1 MPQTR
6 GNQTLIPGC
15 GSSASERLIQLPD
28 QTVSLGDASPENIAL
43 ITSKCVE
50 RFLPGFF
57 TDEDRATK
65 PERLNSPRFRN
76 QIGCSFPSVGVEGAK
91 SRVGPARFDSSRGR
105 LGLFGHGVLS
115 SASLGNGGLHLRYE
129 RFERVQR
136 PTTIRL
142 RISPTM
148 GQTASIFI
156 ARSYLDAIRIER
168 IMPQP
173 EKTEASARGLIYHFP
188 VKGGPITITFHL
200 EIEQFGVVS
209 GEIGLID
216 GPTISFNQFVYP

>member
-1 MPQTR
+1 MKTEQPSQK
-6 GNQTLIPGC
+6 GSIHPG
-15 GSSASERLIQLPD
+15 SEIKE
-28 QTVSLGDASPENIAL
+28 DAVFQVWEWRVQRVGWVLLALIAL
-43 ITSKCVE
+43 
-50 RFLPGFF
+50 
-57 TDEDRATK
+57 A
-65 PERLNSPRFRN
+65 
-76 QIGCSFPSVGVEGAK
+76 A
-91 SRVGPARFDSSRGR
+91 A